1 LAHTISS
8 EGDNT
13 IETVTYSKIGL
24 EDLETSTR
32 REVRLADGRV
42 VTISPVDMGYFLS
55 NRSALASMPAPG
67 VPNRLWRVT
76 DDIRGLWYD
85 TGAQWVRVGGRT
97 YDVQEFGVLPT
108 NTAAQND
115 AALAVLLAALPST
128 GARIVFP
135 AATTTYKFATTLA
148 PTVPVQLVGH
158 GPGRT
163 AGGGRQTITA
173 LEYQGS
179 GVAISL
185 SGSAVAGSVLSHF
198 ELKHSG
204 TGTVGIQVDNT
215 NMVFLDTISCVLP
228 SVQFSTAGISL
239 APSNGCFALL
249 VKDCFFRASG
259 PVGVR
264 VNEVQAFTVIRG
276 GMFRG
281 HSTAQIQI
289 GPTSNCFETHIL
301 EAAIEGNSAGHG
313 VQILRGEGVCIDH
326 CHFEISASMYG
337 VDIPSTATKAENV
350 QIRNSHFT
358 YLEASAVT
366 AVSVNLS
373 SAQVWVEGCRT
384 RNNSGGTVYLVTNT
398 SSAFVRVLGNQLDTS
413 TTALSNPTNARSGEN
428 FLLGTG
434 QVDGFDV
441 RLLEKSAFF
450 NGNSGA
456 GEDTMRSYTLPGGT
470 VDRAHRGIRYTAFGR
485 CAANGNNKRIRLY
498 FDGQTVWDSG
508 TVAANDT
515 GWHVDA
521 TILRFDATTVHTL
534 ARGQINSTE
543 MATQVSELTLVTAWT
558 SDIIVLLTGEAT
570 NNNDVR
576 TWGHTIELI
585 E

>member
-1 LAHTISS
+1 MVEL
-8 EGDNT
+8 
-13 IETVTYSKIGL
+13 VRYSPIGL

-55 NRSALASMPAPG
+55 NRSTLAAMPAPG

-85 TGAQWVRVGGRT
+85 TGSQWVRVGGRT

-115 AALAVLLAALPST
+115 AALAVLLASLPST
-128 GARIVFP
+128 GARIMFP
-135 AATTTYKFATTLA
+135 AAATSYKFATTLA
-148 PTVPVQLVGH
+148 PSVPVQLVGD

-163 AGGGRQTITA
+163 AGGGSQTITA

-179 GVAISL
+179 GVAIRIA
-185 SGSAVAGSVLSHF
+185 SAGPAGSVLHNF
-198 ELKHSG
+198 ELRHSG
-204 TGTVGIQVDNT
+204 TGTIGIEVDGT
-215 NMVFLDTISCVLP
+215 NMVQIDRVSCVIP
-228 SVQFSTAGISL
+228 SKQFSTAFISL
-239 APSNGCFALL
+239 GTTTNCFAILIRD
-249 VKDCFFRASG
+249 VFARAAA
-259 PVGVR
+259 PIGVAI
-264 VNEVQAFTVIRG
+264 NEVQALTYIEG
-276 GMFRG
+276 GMFRA
-281 HSTAQIQI
+281 HSTAQIQV
-289 GPTSNCFETHIL
+289 GNTQNAFDTHIVGVAL
-301 EAAIEGNSAGHG
+301 ESPPGGAHG
-313 VQILRGEGVCIDH
+313 IQIKRGEGVWIDH

-337 VDIPSTATKAENV
+337 VDIPSTANKAENV

-358 YLEASAVT
+358 FLEASAVT
-366 AVSVNLS
+366 AVLVNFHA
-373 SAQVWVEGCRT
+373 AQVWVEGCRT
-384 RNNSGGTVYLVTNT
+384 RNNSGGTATLVTNS

-441 RLLEKSAFF
+441 RLLERSAFF
-450 NGNSGA
+450 NGNAGA

-470 VDRAHRGIRYTAFGR
+470 IDRQHRGIRYTAFGR

-498 FDGQTVWDSG
+498 FDGQSVFDTG
-508 TVAANDT
+508 AVAANNT
-515 GWHVDA
+515 GWHLDV
-521 TILRFDATTVHTL
+521 TILRFDSTTVHTM

-570 NNNDVR
+570 SNNDVR